1 MPELQVQDHWY
12 RYTLRCDN
20 MLAEAF
26 RLNIKRSLILM
37 SKAINGDA
45 KSGPYPLFS
54 VKVVLED
61 NKVSTLWRNRE
72 LSVLGG
78 RAVLLV
84 GWW

>member
-1 MPELQVQDHWY
+1 
-12 RYTLRCDN
+12 

-54 VKVVLED
+54 IKVVLED
-61 NKVSTLWRNRE
+61 SKVSTLWRN
-72 LSVLGG
+72 
-78 RAVLLV
+78 
-84 GWW
+84 

>member
-12 RYTLRCDN
+12 RYTVRCDA

-45 KSGPYPLFS
+45 KSGPYPLFN

-61 NKVSTLWRNRE
+61 NKVGRLWNKVE
-72 LSVLGG
+72 LSSLD
-78 RAVLLV
+78 
-84 GWW
+84 